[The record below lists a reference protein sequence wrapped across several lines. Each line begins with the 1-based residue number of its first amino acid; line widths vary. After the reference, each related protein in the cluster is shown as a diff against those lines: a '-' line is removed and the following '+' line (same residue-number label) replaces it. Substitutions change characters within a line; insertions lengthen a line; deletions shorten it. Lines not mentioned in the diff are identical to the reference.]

1 VGKKGILE
9 REREKMLER
18 ERENPK
24 EKEKTE
30 TSFNKSTT
38 DKIADDSSQSRE
50 YMSSFPFRLG
60 KKEY

>member
-1 VGKKGILE
+1 
-9 REREKMLER
+9 MLER